1 MTRSSLRRTLPAG
14 LAVSLLAVGA
24 LGASGAAAVPSP
36 DHTVDEIAHRGSSFE
51 QPENTLAAVREG
63 IDDKVDFVEID
74 VQRTADGEIVL
85 MHDTSLR
92 RTTDVEQVFPDRAP
106 WTVADFTYAE
116 LLQLD
121 AGSWKGQEFAGEQ
134 IPTLA
139 EAVRELRSS
148 RSGLLLEVKSPAL
161 YPGIGP
167 DIADVLADEPGYLTS
182 AVAGERLVVQSFD
195 WDFMAEFDALLP
207 QVPAGLLGA
216 PTTAQLPELS
226 TWADQ
231 INPHHSA
238 VTSDYVAAV
247 HAQGMTMNTWT
258 VDDPAIMRRVIDLG
272 VDGVITNQ
280 PDVLAEVLGGR

>member
-24 LGASGAAAVPSP
+24 LGASGAVAAPSP

-74 VQRTADGEIVL
+74 VQRTADGQVVL

-121 AGSWKGQEFAGEQ
+121 AGSWKGQEFAGER

-148 RSGLLLEVKSPAL
+148 GCGLLLEVKSPTL
-161 YPGIGP
+161 YPGIGQ

-195 WDFMAEFDALLP
+195 WGFMAEFDALLP

-216 PTTAQLPELS
+216 PTTAQLPGLA

-258 VDDPAIMRRVIDLG
+258 VDDPALMRRVIDLG

-280 PDVLAEVLGGR
+280 PDVLDEVLGGR